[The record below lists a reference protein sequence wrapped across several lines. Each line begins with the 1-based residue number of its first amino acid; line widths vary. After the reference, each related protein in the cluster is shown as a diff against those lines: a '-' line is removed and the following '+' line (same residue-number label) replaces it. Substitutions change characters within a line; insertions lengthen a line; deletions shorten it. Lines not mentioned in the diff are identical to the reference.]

1 MRVRAR
7 LPRERPSVRP
17 SAANRITLLKRQPFA
32 GRGDGGGGGDPAWCW
47 YRCVQR
53 SGGVGSKSSAAAER
67 QGDRGGPVR
76 KGSRGGYSDGEVTV
90 AG

>member
-32 GRGDGGGGGDPAWCW
+32 GRGGGDPA
-47 YRCVQR
+47 
-53 SGGVGSKSSAAAER
+53 
-67 QGDRGGPVR
+67 
-76 KGSRGGYSDGEVTV
+76 
-90 AG
+90 